1 MGIRVRLISGSI
13 RMRATSTG
21 TGRVSTTSGST
32 GTISCRS
39 SGNTSRN
46 HPMLPAKLS
55 TTPTRLTKT
64 LVSRPANS
72 SVRPK
77 ANTIGHAVGAGNS
90 TKLGSFAFSVCI
102 PSAMFFSSSDHVHY
116 GENDD
121 PDHVYKMPV
130 QRENIHL
137 PGVLLVYLAGD
148 RQKHH
153 QRQPHQTHG
162 HVKSVQPN
170 QRVIGR
176 AKKICRNRQSTVINQ
191 AVPLAGRANQE
202 NRAQRQGD
210 KPQNPEGADVP
221 PL

>member
-1 MGIRVRLISGSI
+1 MC
-13 RMRATSTG
+13 ATSTG
-21 TGRVSTTSGST
+21 TARVSTTSGST

-46 HPMLPAKLS
+46 HPTLPAKLS

-64 LVSRPANS
+64 LVSRPAKS

-90 TKLGSFAFSVCI
+90 TKLGSFAVSVCI
-102 PSAMFFSSSDHVHY
+102 SSAMFFSSSDHVHH

-121 PDHVYKMPV
+121 PNHVYKMPV
-130 QRENIHL
+130 QREDIHL
-137 PGVLLVYLAGD
+137 PGVLLEYLAGD

-162 HVKSVQPN
+162 DMKSVQPD
-170 QRVIGR
+170 QRVIGG
-176 AKKICRNRQSTVINQ
+176 AKKIRRNRQSLLINQ
-191 AVPLAGRANQE
+191 AVPLAGRAKQE
-202 NRAQRQGD
+202 NRAQRQCD
-210 KPQNPEGADVP
+210 KPENPEGAEVP